1 MFLQYP
7 RLQVPPQSDFPGT
20 DTCKDATN
28 SHALRTCFRASFKL
42 FNYQR
47 PERWRIRGSNPR
59 PQACKAR
66 ALPAELIPQ
75 EEERPLTKSVSQ
87 DRIARRFVMGID
99 RISRSRSFQDL
110 QKGGDPTAGSPTVT
124 LLRLHPSH
132 QSLFRRL
139 PPRLAHRLLEQLTPM
154 V

>member
-1 MFLQYP
+1 MVILVGEQLDKLGLAAVLS
-7 RLQVPPQSDFPGT
+7 RLTGIV
-20 DTCKDATN
+20 
-28 SHALRTCFRASFKL
+28 
-42 FNYQR
+42 
-47 PERWRIRGSNPR
+47 
-59 PQACKAR
+59 
-66 ALPAELIPQ
+66 
-75 EEERPLTKSVSQ
+75 LTEVKTK
-87 DRIARRFVMGID
+87 
-99 RISRSRSFQDL
+99 L

>member
-1 MFLQYP
+1 M
-7 RLQVPPQSDFPGT
+7 VHSPPSDFDISTISQTASCRPKVTSPGS

-75 EEERPLTKSVSQ
+75 EEERPLKKSVSQ

-99 RISRSRSFQDL
+99 RISRGTR
-110 QKGGDPTAGSPTVT
+110 PPGSPE
-124 LLRLHPSH
+124 
-132 QSLFRRL
+132 RR
-139 PPRLAHRLLEQLTPM
+139 
-154 V
+154 